1 MTEKWQFMA
10 GSLICIFFGVAWKC
24 NYQIFLIALLLLFF
38 LEGIRKRRW
47 QPFAG
52 AAVCLLFLCFE
63 LTFLSAVMHFITGE
77 SVEGGTPTIGWVAM
91 GLQESSIAPG
101 WYNSYTEIIPVE
113 CDHDVEAMKA
123 AAWQNLGETLELFAD
138 QPDYCLRFFSRKL
151 ASMWNNPAFQC
162 FTEVTKCN
170 TTGTL
175 SYWMKDLLYDGGVKN
190 VVLRVILNLM
200 HSMTLFGMVLHVM
213 LNRKRLKL
221 ADAAFAI
228 TFLGGFFF
236 HVVWEAMGQYAVPY
250 YVLLMPYAVQGYLA
264 VTGKAAKLRI
274 DKEKGLGGFGRQ
286 LLRSTDFRLGA
297 ALAAVIVVIT
307 FAEFGWLRSSIKLQ
321 GEESDY
327 IWYCTHQTEWK
338 EADYKK
344 I

>member
-1 MTEKWQFMA
+1 
-10 GSLICIFFGVAWKC
+10 
-24 NYQIFLIALLLLFF
+24 
-38 LEGIRKRRW
+38 
-47 QPFAG
+47 
-52 AAVCLLFLCFE
+52 
-63 LTFLSAVMHFITGE
+63 
-77 SVEGGTPTIGWVAM
+77 
-91 GLQESSIAPG
+91 
-101 WYNSYTEIIPVE
+101 
-113 CDHDVEAMKA
+113 
-123 AAWQNLGETLELFAD
+123 
-138 QPDYCLRFFSRKL
+138 
-151 ASMWNNPAFQC
+151 
-162 FTEVTKCN
+162 
-170 TTGTL
+170 
-175 SYWMKDLLYDGGVKN
+175 
-190 VVLRVILNLM
+190 M

-264 VTGKAAKLRI
+264 VTGKMARLCI
-274 DKEKGLGGFGRQ
+274 DKEKELGRAGRR
-286 LLRSTDFRLGA
+286 LWRSTDFRLA
-297 ALAAVIVVIT
+297 MALAAVIVAIT
-307 FAEFGWLRSSIKLQ
+307 FAEFGGLRSSIKLQ